1 MSSEQPQNEIVEIV
15 KNDNN
20 RAQKKALDKLKRLQV
35 WVKPEKYERFKE
47 AVSAN
52 GSSVYAEIN
61 AFIDRYLEEHGK

>member
-1 MSSEQPQNEIVEIV
+1 MNSEQPQNEIVEIV

-20 RAQKKALDKLKRLQV
+20 RAQKKALEKLKRLQV

-52 GSSVYAEIN
+52 GSSIYAEIN